1 MTEKAEKK
9 SGGFLVEMLPL
20 AAFFIAYKFAH
31 RVFGNPEDKNLI
43 YATGVLMVATIIA
56 VAYKWVKERKIAT
69 MPLVTVGLLMVFGG
83 LTIYFDNDLFIK
95 IKPTILNLL
104 FATILLGGL
113 LFKKNLISFVMGTV
127 LKLEDRGWFKLTL
140 MWGIYFIALAAL
152 NEYVWRNYSEDT
164 WVSFKLF
171 GMTPLSIVFSIVSI
185 FAVSKHLI
193 PDEDEDDDEPKKL
206 DS

>member
-1 MTEKAEKK
+1 MTQETEKK
-9 SGGFLVEMLPL
+9 SNGFLFDILPL

-56 VAYKWVKERKIAT
+56 VAYKWYKERKVAT

-104 FATILLGGL
+104 FATVLLGGL
-113 LFKKNLISFVMGTV
+113 LFKKNLISALMGSV
-127 LKLEDRGWFKLTL
+127 LNLEDRGWYKLTL
-140 MWGIYFIALAAL
+140 MWGIYFIALAGL
-152 NEYVWRNYSEDT
+152 NEYVWRNYSQDA
-164 WVSFKLF
+164 WVNFKLF

-185 FAVSKHLI
+185 LAVSKHLI
-193 PDEDEDDDEPKKL
+193 SDEDDEPKKL
-206 DS
+206 D